1 MALLHEATITPR
13 KDDLIEPWL
22 RTRAW
27 WDGAGERGPVASFRL
42 DDPAGQVGMECLML
56 GSESGST
63 LFVPVTY
70 RGTPLAGAEPGLLGT
85 VEHSVLGTRYVYDAC
100 CDPVFVAAVLDTI
113 RSGSRQAELRLLR
126 ADGTEVVREPAATA
140 RGEGVPSVP
149 THDPGCPVWTG
160 GRGGSDHGHRR
171 RLGTHCHAAARRSTP
186 RSRPDRKLR
195 GRGRPTPR
203 RGLRLNRPTGDGH
216 GLPRNVL
223 TCRPARGPAGVVGF
237 LRSGRRG
244 VGSMGDGW

>member
-149 THDPGCPVWTG
+149 THDPGLPVWPADGADRTTIIG
-160 GRGGSDHGHRR
+160 AAWELTVMR
-171 RLGTHCHAAARRSTP
+171 RLGEAPQGPALIGSFVGGA
-186 RSRPDRKLR
+186 D
-195 GRGRPTPR
+195 
-203 RGLRLNRPTGDGH
+203 LRL
-216 GLPRNVL
+216 
-223 TCRPARGPAGVVGF
+223 AVV
-237 LRSGRRG
+237 SG
-244 VGSMGDGW
+244 

>member
-13 KDDLIEPWL
+13 KDELIEPWL
-22 RTRAW
+22 RTRSW
-27 WDGAGERGPVASFRL
+27 WDGAAERGPVGSFRL
-42 DDPAGQVGMECLML
+42 DDPVGQVGMECFML

-85 VEHSVLGTRYVYDAC
+85 MEHSALGTRYVYDAC

-113 RSGSRQAELRLLR
+113 RSGSRQADLRLLR

-149 THDPGCPVWTG
+149 AHDPRVPVSPADGADRTTIIGAAWELTVM
-160 GRGGSDHGHRR
+160 R
-171 RLGTHCHAAARRSTP
+171 RLGRAPQGPALIGSFVGGA
-186 RSRPDRKLR
+186 D
-195 GRGRPTPR
+195 
-203 RGLRLNRPTGDGH
+203 LRL
-216 GLPRNVL
+216 
-223 TCRPARGPAGVVGF
+223 AVV
-237 LRSGRRG
+237 SG
-244 VGSMGDGW
+244 